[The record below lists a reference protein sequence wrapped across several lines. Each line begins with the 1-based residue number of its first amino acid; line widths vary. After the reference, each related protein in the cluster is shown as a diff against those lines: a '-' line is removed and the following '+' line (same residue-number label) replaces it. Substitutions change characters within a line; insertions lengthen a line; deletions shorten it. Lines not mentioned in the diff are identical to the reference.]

1 MRFRLEFA
9 WQPAHRG
16 RTVSQAGCDARS
28 GEKSLERLGAESR
41 FRPSSPSIG
50 RIRSEEHTSELQ
62 SREDISYAAFCVK
75 KKQQMLGGGNQHAW
89 FHQAGGVTDACDVS
103 TRGLNLIFFLISGRP
118 LDSTPFPCRPLFE

>member
-62 SREDISYAAFCVK
+62 SREDISYAAFCLK
-75 KKQQMLGGGNQHAW
+75 KKRQ
-89 FHQAGGVTDACDVS
+89 DVS
-103 TRGLNLIFFLISGRP
+103 APPHLHASHTTA
-118 LDSTPFPCRPLFE
+118 STSPAMWH